1 MVSGAPEYEGCR
13 GCYGYCPCNC
23 HPIAAPG
30 ALPESPASRRL
41 GAPRPLLL
49 GFAVCR
55 ERSLLEAA
63 VFTPSESPARRAE
76 SLGAARCPRPSRE
89 SVSRT
94 GHIEKQR
101 VHDPLRSRGLS
112 RFSVLVRKRARL
124 GPAQCG
130 GAALLGTATLSPS
143 CLSPQRPP
151 GVAGGA
157 PSHLLMCPAGVGAE

>member
-1 MVSGAPEYEGCR
+1 MRRLLWGTAPVTVTL
-13 GCYGYCPCNC
+13 
-23 HPIAAPG
+23 IAAPG
-30 ALPESPASRRL
+30 TLPESPASRRS

-55 ERSLLEAA
+55 ERPPSEAA

-76 SLGAARCPRPSRE
+76 SLGAAWCPRPSRE

-112 RFSVLVRKRARL
+112 RFSGLVRKRARL

-143 CLSPQRPP
+143 CLSPQRLP

-157 PSHLLMCPAGVGAE
+157 PSRLLMCPAGAGAE

>member
-1 MVSGAPEYEGCR
+1 MRRPLQGTAPVTVTL
-13 GCYGYCPCNC
+13 
-23 HPIAAPG
+23 IAAPG

-112 RFSVLVRKRARL
+112 RFSGLVRKRARL

>member
-1 MVSGAPEYEGCR
+1 MGTAPVTVTLSLRLARCPSPLPR
-13 GCYGYCPCNC
+13 GVWGP
-23 HPIAAPG
+23 PG
-30 ALPESPASRRL
+30 LCSSALPSAGSGLCWKLRSSPQA
-41 GAPRPLLL
+41 
-49 GFAVCR
+49 C
-55 ERSLLEAA
+55 
-63 VFTPSESPARRAE
+63 RAE

-124 GPAQCG
+124 GPAQCS